1 MLSGSR
7 LATSDD
13 VLSREVQADGRRAF
27 QLHAH
32 DRWSPTQLMC
42 YEGVWVPMEVKW

>member
-1 MLSGSR
+1 MLGGSS
-7 LATSDD
+7 LSTGD
-13 VLSREVQADGRRAF
+13 VLSREVQGGGRRAF

-32 DRWSPTQLMC
+32 DRWSPTQLMH